1 MSSFSFAF
9 CDCVAKNLFQYFH
22 FLSSRGKGKYVGSIR
37 KFRKFINLPTDR
49 STSAAVIG
57 HKITHKRASENDD
70 ICLFLFLLYL
80 LYGAYAKMKK
90 D

>member
-1 MSSFSFAF
+1 MCGQELISILF
-9 CDCVAKNLFQYFH
+9 NLT
-22 FLSSRGKGKYVGSIR
+22 LVEERESIVGSIR

-80 LYGAYAKMKK
+80 LYGAFAKMKK